1 MTHLSRLAALW
12 LLACALPACSPA
24 LDWRE
29 VRPPDAAGL
38 VAMFPCKPQA
48 HERLLTLPGVTG
60 GPLEVHLLACQADGV
75 NWAVTYFTAALPVQR
90 AQGLAALRES
100 LWHNTASAVSASA
113 PTQASRQLLGAA
125 TVAGMTPH
133 PDATVWWMQGER
145 PRNTSQ
151 MQAVQLKAWHFSHG
165 MAVFQASASA
175 DALQADDPRLEAF
188 EQGLTFP
195 R

>member
-1 MTHLSRLAALW
+1 MTHLSRLAALL
-12 LLACALPACSPA
+12 LLACSLPACSPA

-29 VRPPDAAGL
+29 VRPPDAADL

-48 HERLLTLPGVTG
+48 HERLLTLPGMSG
-60 GPLEVHLLACQADGV
+60 GPLKVHLLACQADGV
-75 NWAVTYFTAALPVQR
+75 NWAVTYFTAASPTQR
-90 AQGLAALRES
+90 AQALAALRES
-100 LWHNTASAVSASA
+100 LWHNTASAA
-113 PTQASRQLLGAA
+113 PAQARRQLQGTA
-125 TVAGMTPH
+125 TVPGMTPH
-133 PDATVWWMQGER
+133 PDATVWWMQGQR
-145 PRNTSQ
+145 PQSTSQ

-165 MAVFQASASA
+165 MTVFQASASA